1 MAFFAEDEMNAKT
14 ALSGLILLLLIGKP
28 FHRVSFRVAEI
39 GEPKLKI
46 RDRVVAFKQ
55 AVGFGG
61 AVILTA
67 SPAKLHDIFP

>member
-1 MAFFAEDEMNAKT
+1 VA
-14 ALSGLILLLLIGKP
+14 
-28 FHRVSFRVAEI
+28 FRVAEI

-67 SPAKLHDIFP
+67 ATAKLHETFPR